1 MNRGDDMTF
10 EQQEVIKFLER
21 KAKWERWEKQNNH
34 MKTMANWGMAF
45 FGMLMTLIIIDI
57 LDKVG

>member
-1 MNRGDDMTF
+1 MTF

-21 KAKWERWEKQNNH
+21 KAKWERWEKQNKH
-34 MKTMANWGMAF
+34 MRTIANWGMAF
-45 FGMLMTLIIIDI
+45 FGMIVTLIIIDI